1 MGYYLAVA
9 NIILSVGACI
19 GYLVQGDYRYA
30 IYWGSAAL
38 LTSSVTF

>member
-1 MGYYLAVA
+1 MGKGLAVC
-9 NIILSVGACI
+9 NIILSVGACL
-19 GYLVQGDYRYA
+19 GYLSVRDWRHA